1 MAGIREKGVQAPVS
15 PVAVLLGEGAGGR
28 GGDDGVGG
36 KSLSTSRGPAL
47 NGRGLA

>member
-1 MAGIREKGVQAPVS
+1 MAGIREKRVQAWVG
-15 PVAVLLGEGAGGR
+15 PVAVLLGEGAGGEV
-28 GGDDGVGG
+28 GMMVLGG